1 VFGVRLLPVI
11 RNFAALPAGVAEVP
25 LGTPLRDIVSLGGTP
40 ADGHALKAVLVG
52 GPSGGILPAD
62 VLDTPYDFDAL
73 RAAGAH
79 IGSGSVAVADERA
92 CVVDLGRILTRF
104 CADEACGKT
113 IPCRI
118 GTRRLTEIG
127 DRVAM
132 GRPRPTD
139 LDLLADLSHDI
150 VESGLCD
157 HERLATLPFTSGMRY
172 FRSELDDH
180 ILRSS
185 CPAGV
190 CHPIAVAAAA
200 ATR

>member
-1 VFGVRLLPVI
+1 MNPPSAS
-11 RNFAALPAGVAEVP
+11 AA
-25 LGTPLRDIVSLGGTP
+25 TD
-40 ADGHALKAVLVG
+40 VG
-52 GPSGGILPAD
+52 D
-62 VLDTPYDFDAL
+62 
-73 RAAGAH
+73 
-79 IGSGSVAVADERA
+79 
-92 CVVDLGRILTRF
+92 
-104 CADEACGKT
+104 
-113 IPCRI
+113 
-118 GTRRLTEIG
+118 
-127 DRVAM
+127 
-132 GRPRPTD
+132 
-139 LDLLADLSHDI
+139 